1 MIDRVKHN
9 AGFTLA
15 ELLLSIAIIMVLAAI
30 AIPSIVTAQN
40 NMRMVELNNAAQSI
54 ANAAQTQMT
63 AMKVSGTWL
72 ALVED
77 ADGKVQYPASSTSA
91 DTDTYYMVADS
102 SGTLKGA
109 RDNGVVPGLSID
121 DTVRRGDF
129 VIVFKAST
137 ASVVEVFYA
146 DGKTGFFGEAPES
159 TNAAQSYYADG
170 SGNTAQAARMANDP
184 MIGYYQG
191 TPAGATDAVAL
202 ENPVIWVNE
211 ETGRLMMQDPNIS
224 EDGTTGDTTSTIVVV
239 NKTEGVQFVLSSLS
253 KGTTLM
259 YVGLKVN
266 DETDS
271 GKTDDFSLSGIEL
284 KDVVE
289 QVNRAGAGGGN
300 VFAIDLNALSR
311 KVTQTSSKAPDAL
324 KEAFNACKSDD
335 DLDVRVTTTDTT
347 RACVPAQASA
357 HIKWPAPVGKLTLM
371 VTNPYSAVV
380 AASGDKDGGYVSA
393 DSYKEPTVRATAD
406 DRDDAKNGVI
416 STSESEDV
424 QNNLRDT
431 FANTRIA
438 QENKQSA
445 YQSYAGGW
453 VASSDVRDDETFRL
467 EANVGSYGAHTYQ
480 IWELWIK
487 RSDNG
492 EAMRVGYLR
501 NNAWEWAVFEQDGQK
516 YDYEFL
522 NQCLTW
528 YAADGSKYDSITGV
542 DTDATNIVAVAVN
555 AQKLFASINDHADQH
570 VVDEDGNAS
579 IYVRTAPKM
588 SEVNTYF
595 NSLAESDSLITN
607 FLSAEY
613 DETSSRSAYSSS
625 GSPTAR
631 KAFEGEFGASSSD
644 VSWVVS
650 RDRKTGFE
658 QGDAFLGDETYT
670 DVRVYY
676 SISPGVGFANIRTY
690 ELNSAESYLTNVRST
705 SMTNVSLWLYRG
717 LASQT
722 LEAMTPAI
730 LWQYDD
736 TRYTC
741 RQNGERYD
749 FKLTTLEDYRFYRVL
764 MYYDTDKDGKVAD
777 KLDIPDQYAPHV
789 AADKVVISGANN
801 KDIDSETVDVFKEWL
816 TDEGVVYQ
824 SGDSLALHVDQLKS
838 QGTRLLA
845 QYTPQKKSVGLMYL
859 EFTDGA
865 VSGYYGYL
873 GDGDNN
879 SIMGALPDDNA
890 ITDWGYFVVVP
901 TGAARPTNET
911 FGTDTTI
918 VPLDI
923 GGLKYDAYKIT
934 KITESSKVV
943 NQTQTWTSSNEAWT
957 KSATFTVNFNFAAS
971 IVKGAD
977 ANGTLG
983 KADAPY
989 GVRTGVQFPLA
1000 LKANGTPSI
1009 QPNYMASSFQ
1019 QMHSI
1024 DLTGLLSTDYAYRP
1038 NNVFSGT
1045 YDGGKGK
1052 GFVIKGLSSRF
1063 IGEFNHRQGL
1073 FPMIQSA
1080 ELRNIAVRVEN
1091 DITIK
1096 WNPGVDAAFGCL
1108 AGVAVDST
1116 IKDCSVA
1123 PLLDNSIAT
1132 ITLAELKPQ
1141 GGKYQDNEGNNIG
1154 GLVGYAKNTSID
1166 SSSVSNISLNVQSS
1180 DGTWKTDSIRLGLVI
1195 GKLDAVKGVDEEA
1208 AVYDGLTAKSVTLVD
1223 GGTSTTNTQS
1233 LGGIVGQL
1241 VVPDG
1246 GTVSASKWNVDTCV
1260 LEKPALGKRSLLL
1273 AGGFI
1278 GARIGTVTFA
1288 NCSCSGMVLKK
1299 PDGKQET
1306 LDTVLVGTDAIED
1319 NAPGDTD
1326 VPEDNEPVDADV
1338 IESGNSEKQL

>member
-72 ALVED
+72 ALIED
-77 ADGKVQYPASSTSA
+77 ADGKVQYPASSTST

-159 TNAAQSYYADG
+159 TNAAQSYYAGG
-170 SGNTAQAARMANDP
+170 SGNTAQATRMANNP

-202 ENPVIWVNE
+202 ENPVIWVDE

-224 EDGTTGDTTSTIVVV
+224 EDGTTGDTTSTIVFV
-239 NKTEGVQFVLSSLS
+239 NKTAGVQFVLSSLS
-253 KGTTLM
+253 KETTLM

-516 YDYEFL
+516 YNYEFL

-595 NSLAESDSLITN
+595 NSLAKSDSLITN

-722 LEAMTPAI
+722 LEAMTPAM

-764 MYYDTDKDGKVAD
+764 MYTGVQSGDVPSQYVPHIAVSDESVATFSRANGYEDEDYIYSLQHWTTGDTKTNEEGVKPTIEVSPNSIVANYPELAFQGTTLSVVYQKQKKGVGVIYAEFDNTQNIIGWVGYLSNSQTTRSDNSLAPDATAISSFGYYVVVPEGKIPTADSKDYRERSLIKEFEKVDLQGDGVFYDLYRIGGYSSSLPSGYGEMRISTKSVTYVCEGQSATYTFNLNFAAAVAKQGD
-777 KLDIPDQYAPHV
+777 SEVNFAKWGT
-789 AADKVVISGANN
+789 ADLPWIVRHALQFPGALPANN
-801 KDIDSETVDVFKEWL
+801 TS
-816 TDEGVVYQ
+816 EGVVQAKYQ
-824 SGDSLALHVDQLKS
+824 SD
-838 QGTRLLA
+838 
-845 QYTPQKKSVGLMYL
+845 
-859 EFTDGA
+859 
-865 VSGYYGYL
+865 
-873 GDGDNN
+873 
-879 SIMGALPDDNA
+879 
-890 ITDWGYFVVVP
+890 YFVQ
-901 TGAARPTNET
+901 
-911 FGTDTTI
+911 
-918 VPLDI
+918 
-923 GGLKYDAYKIT
+923 
-934 KITESSKVV
+934 S
-943 NQTQTWTSSNEAWT
+943 
-957 KSATFTVNFNFAAS
+957 
-971 IVKGAD
+971 
-977 ANGTLG
+977 
-983 KADAPY
+983 
-989 GVRTGVQFPLA
+989 
-1000 LKANGTPSI
+1000 
-1009 QPNYMASSFQ
+1009 
-1019 QMHSI
+1019 HSI
-1024 DLTGLLSTDYAYRP
+1024 DMASTIIANANKYEWTFRGSYNGNRYPIENLHDRFLSA
-1038 NNVFSGT
+1038 NS
-1045 YDGGKGK
+1045 
-1052 GFVIKGLSSRF
+1052 
-1063 IGEFNHRQGL
+1063 
-1073 FPMIQSA
+1073 
-1080 ELRNIAVRVEN
+1080 

-1096 WNPGVDAAFGCL
+1096 DASGVRAWGLFSATDGATIRNVRIIESNASEWSMKGTNGYSVGLLVGDARG
-1108 AGVAVDST
+1108 GS
-1116 IKDCSVA
+1116 IESCSV
-1123 PLLDNSIAT
+1123 
-1132 ITLAELKPQ
+1132 
-1141 GGKYQDNEGNNIG
+1141 EGNNAVINIASSVRNGQTNCGGLVGKASNLEVKGSFVENLTIKLSAGGDWVNEPAMG
-1154 GLVGYAKNTSID
+1154 GLVGYLWNAKVMSLDGNTMTA
-1166 SSSVSNISLNVQSS
+1166 VSGVSLEITTGPS
-1180 DGTWKTDSIRLGLVI
+1180 DKKTLRF
-1195 GKLDAVKGVDEEA
+1195 
-1208 AVYDGLTAKSVTLVD
+1208 
-1223 GGTSTTNTQS
+1223 
-1233 LGGIVGQL
+1233 GGIVGL
-1241 VVPDG
+1241 AEDAG
-1246 GTVSASKWNVDTCV
+1246 GETKISNCIAQKVDMNA
-1260 LEKPALGKRSLLL
+1260 PALEESVKKRVYFGTY
-1273 AGGFI
+1273 AG
-1278 GARIGTVTFA
+1278 
-1288 NCSCSGMVLKK
+1288 SY
-1299 PDGKQET
+1299 
-1306 LDTVLVGTDAIED
+1306 VGTGDLIAGTKDPDEVRYRFGEDAYQSVTEPI
-1319 NAPGDTD
+1319 GDA
-1326 VPEDNEPVDADV
+1326 EPVTEGSSD
-1338 IESGNSEKQL
+1338 ES